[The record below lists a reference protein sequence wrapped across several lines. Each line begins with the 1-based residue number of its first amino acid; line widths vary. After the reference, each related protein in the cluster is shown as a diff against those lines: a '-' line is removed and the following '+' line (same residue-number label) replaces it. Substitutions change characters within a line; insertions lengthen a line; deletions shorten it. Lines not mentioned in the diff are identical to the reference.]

1 MKRPSG
7 AGHMY
12 DFHNFALTPEQDLV
26 VNIVILSSLVFAI
39 LKGEKKI
46 RHSNP
51 LLILALV
58 TVFCIA
64 GRILLQPL
72 PNIQPVTVTII
83 LVGIY
88 YRSPWAIAV
97 SGVVALSTN
106 LIFLGHG
113 PWTVFQVIGW
123 SVVGIAGSVFADKL
137 LVDGK
142 IALNR
147 LMVLSVASAFA
158 FDWIVS
164 ASILL
169 NHDFSTFYP
178 YLVNGL
184 LFDVFHALGNAA
196 FVILLA
202 NPLGEIMSRHRTTN
216 RGRAVS
222 EVVTN

>member
-1 MKRPSG
+1 
-7 AGHMY
+7 
-12 DFHNFALTPEQDLV
+12 
-26 VNIVILSSLVFAI
+26 
-39 LKGEKKI
+39 
-46 RHSNP
+46 
-51 LLILALV
+51 
-58 TVFCIA
+58 
-64 GRILLQPL
+64 
-72 PNIQPVTVTII
+72 
-83 LVGIY
+83 
-88 YRSPWAIAV
+88 
-97 SGVVALSTN
+97 VVALSTN
-106 LIFLGHG
+106 MISLGHG
-113 PWTVFQVIGW
+113 PWTVFQFIGW

-137 LVDGK
+137 LIDGK

-147 LMVLSVASAFA
+147 LMIFSAVSAFA

-202 NPLGEIMSRHRTTN
+202 NPLGEIMSRHRTAN

-222 EVVTN
+222 QVATN

>member
-1 MKRPSG
+1 
-7 AGHMY
+7 MY

-26 VNIVILSSLVFAI
+26 VNIAILSSLVFAI

-46 RHSNP
+46 QHSNP
-51 LLILALV
+51 LLVLALV

-88 YRSPWAIAV
+88 YRYPWAIAV

-106 LIFLGHG
+106 MISLGHG
-113 PWTVFQVIGW
+113 PWTVFQVVGW
-123 SVVGIAGSVFADKL
+123 SVVGIGGSVFADKL
-137 LVDGK
+137 LIDGK

-147 LMVLSVASAFA
+147 LMVFSVVSAFA

-169 NHDFSTFYP
+169 NHDISTFYP

-184 LFDVFHALGNAA
+184 LFDMFHALGNAA

>member
-1 MKRPSG
+1 
-7 AGHMY
+7 MY

-88 YRSPWAIAV
+88 YRYPWAIAV

-106 LIFLGHG
+106 MISLGHG

-147 LMVLSVASAFA
+147 LMVLSVVSAFA

-169 NHDFSTFYP
+169 NHDISTFYP

-222 EVVTN
+222 EVVTS

>member
-7 AGHMY
+7 GGFMY

-46 RHSNP
+46 QNSNP
-51 LLILALV
+51 LLVLALV

-88 YRSPWAIAV
+88 YRYPWAIAV

-106 LIFLGHG
+106 MISLGHG

-123 SVVGIAGSVFADKL
+123 SVVGIGGSVFADKL
-137 LVDGK
+137 LIDGK

-147 LMVLSVASAFA
+147 LMVFSVVSAFA

-169 NHDFSTFYP
+169 NHDISTFYP

-202 NPLGEIMSRHRTTN
+202 NPLGDIMSRHRTTN

>member
-1 MKRPSG
+1 
-7 AGHMY
+7 MY
-12 DFHNFALTPEQDLV
+12 DFHNFVLTPEQDLL
-26 VNIVILSSLVFAI
+26 VNIAILSALVFAI
-39 LKGEKKI
+39 FKGEKKI
-46 RHSNP
+46 QHSNP

-106 LIFLGHG
+106 MISLGHG

-147 LMVLSVASAFA
+147 LMVLSVVSAFA

-222 EVVTN
+222 EVVAN

>member
-1 MKRPSG
+1 
-7 AGHMY
+7 MY

-39 LKGEKKI
+39 LKGERKI
-46 RHSNP
+46 QHSNP
-51 LLILALV
+51 LMILALV
-58 TVFCIA
+58 TAFCIA

-106 LIFLGHG
+106 LVFLGHG
-113 PWTVFQVIGW
+113 PWTIFQFIGW

-137 LVDGK
+137 LIDGK

-147 LMVLSVASAFA
+147 LMIFSAVSAFA

-178 YLVNGL
+178 YLANGL

-222 EVVTN
+222 QVATN

>member
-1 MKRPSG
+1 
-7 AGHMY
+7 MY

-26 VNIVILSSLVFAI
+26 VNIAILSSLVFAI

-46 RHSNP
+46 QHSNP

-106 LIFLGHG
+106 MISLGHG

-123 SVVGIAGSVFADKL
+123 SVVGVAGSVFADKL

-147 LMVLSVASAFA
+147 LMVLSVVSAFA

-216 RGRAVS
+216 RGLSLIHIS
-222 EVVTN
+222 EPTRPY

>member
-1 MKRPSG
+1 
-7 AGHMY
+7 MY

-39 LKGEKKI
+39 FKGEKKI
-46 RHSNP
+46 QHSNP
-51 LLILALV
+51 LLVLALV

-88 YRSPWAIAV
+88 YRYPWAIAV

-106 LIFLGHG
+106 MISLGHG

-147 LMVLSVASAFA
+147 LMVLSVVSAFA

-164 ASILL
+164 SSILL

-178 YLVNGL
+178 
-184 LFDVFHALGNAA
+184 
-196 FVILLA
+196 
-202 NPLGEIMSRHRTTN
+202 
-216 RGRAVS
+216 
-222 EVVTN
+222 

>member
-1 MKRPSG
+1 
-7 AGHMY
+7 
-12 DFHNFALTPEQDLV
+12 
-26 VNIVILSSLVFAI
+26 I
-39 LKGEKKI
+39 LKGEKKLQ
-46 RHSNP
+46 HSNP
-51 LLILALV
+51 LMILALV
-58 TVFCIA
+58 TAFCVA

-88 YRSPWAIAV
+88 YRSPWAIVV

-106 LIFLGHG
+106 LVFLGHG
-113 PWTVFQVIGW
+113 PWTVFQFIGW

-137 LVDGK
+137 LIDGK

-147 LMVLSVASAFA
+147 LMILSVVLAFA

-222 EVVTN
+222 QVATN

>member
-1 MKRPSG
+1 
-7 AGHMY
+7 MY

-113 PWTVFQVIGW
+113 PWTVFQFIGW
-123 SVVGIAGSVFADKL
+123 SVVGVAGSVFADKL

-147 LMVLSVASAFA
+147 LMVLSVVSAFA

-169 NHDFSTFYP
+169 NNDFSTFYP

-202 NPLGEIMSRHRTTN
+202 NPLGDIMSRHRTTN

-222 EVVTN
+222 QVATN

>member
-1 MKRPSG
+1 
-7 AGHMY
+7 MY

-46 RHSNP
+46 QNSNP
-51 LLILALV
+51 LLVLALV

-88 YRSPWAIAV
+88 YRYPWAIAV

-106 LIFLGHG
+106 MISLGHG

-123 SVVGIAGSVFADKL
+123 SVVGIGGSVFADKL
-137 LVDGK
+137 LIDGK

-147 LMVLSVASAFA
+147 LMVFSVVSAFA

-169 NHDFSTFYP
+169 NHDISTFYP

-202 NPLGEIMSRHRTTN
+202 NPLGDIMSRHRTTN

>member
-1 MKRPSG
+1 M
-7 AGHMY
+7 
-12 DFHNFALTPEQDLV
+12 
-26 VNIVILSSLVFAI
+26 
-39 LKGEKKI
+39 
-46 RHSNP
+46 
-51 LLILALV
+51 
-58 TVFCIA
+58 
-64 GRILLQPL
+64 
-72 PNIQPVTVTII
+72 TVTII

-88 YRSPWAIAV
+88 YRYPWAIAV

-106 LIFLGHG
+106 MISLGHG

-147 LMVLSVASAFA
+147 LMVLSVVSAFA

-169 NHDFSTFYP
+169 NHDISTFYP

>member
-1 MKRPSG
+1 MS
-7 AGHMY
+7 
-12 DFHNFALTPEQDLV
+12 ALTPEQDLV

-46 RHSNP
+46 QNSNP
-51 LLILALV
+51 LLVLALV

-88 YRSPWAIAV
+88 YRYPWAIAV

-106 LIFLGHG
+106 MISLGHG

-123 SVVGIAGSVFADKL
+123 SVVGIGGSVFADKL
-137 LVDGK
+137 LIDGK

-147 LMVLSVASAFA
+147 LMVFSVVSAFA

-169 NHDFSTFYP
+169 NHDISTFYP

-202 NPLGEIMSRHRTTN
+202 NPLGDIMSRHRTTN

>member
-1 MKRPSG
+1 
-7 AGHMY
+7 MY

-147 LMVLSVASAFA
+147 LMVLSVVSAFA

-169 NHDFSTFYP
+169 NHDISTFYP

-202 NPLGEIMSRHRTTN
+202 TPLGEIMSRHRTTN
-216 RGRAVS
+216 RGRTVS

>member
-1 MKRPSG
+1 
-7 AGHMY
+7 MY

-88 YRSPWAIAV
+88 YRSPWAIVV

-106 LIFLGHG
+106 LLSLGHG
-113 PWTVFQVIGW
+113 PWTFFQFVGW
-123 SVVGIAGSVFADKL
+123 SLVGIGGSIFADKL
-137 LVDGK
+137 LIDGR
-142 IALNR
+142 IVLTR
-147 LMVLSVASAFA
+147 LIPFSVLSAFA

-169 NHDFSTFYP
+169 NHDFSALYP
-178 YLVNGL
+178 YLINGL
-184 LFDVFHALGNAA
+184 LFDVFHAFGNAV
-196 FVILLA
+196 FVVLLA
-202 NPLGEIMSRHRTTN
+202 NPLGELMSRHKIVN
-216 RGRAVS
+216 RGFAVS
-222 EVVTN
+222 EVATS

>member
-1 MKRPSG
+1 
-7 AGHMY
+7 MY

-147 LMVLSVASAFA
+147 LMLLSVVSAFA

-178 YLVNGL
+178 
-184 LFDVFHALGNAA
+184 
-196 FVILLA
+196 
-202 NPLGEIMSRHRTTN
+202 
-216 RGRAVS
+216 
-222 EVVTN
+222 